1 MTLSLSSFRTT
12 LLCSILALMSL
23 ATLSCFASAQPE
35 QSDSTPR
42 RPSLSGR
49 LDFTE
54 DAYRIN
60 VGDILSIN
68 VYNQPDL
75 SGNGILVRS
84 DGQATLNGV
93 GEVPLAGKTV
103 REASHLIEARME
115 DLVREPRVSLTVTES
130 KPPSVYLA
138 GAVMR
143 PGLLQ
148 TALPP
153 GTGASGSSDGEGVK
167 TASSPGNLSRMDF
180 RLSSILGAAGG
191 VRLNADLANIMIS
204 RGGQPYRTVNLWGM
218 LKSGDTSQDAILQNG
233 DAVYV
238 PELPEQALDD
248 DTYRL
253 LLSSAV
259 GPRSFPV
266 RVIGDV
272 KQPGVYDLNAASP
285 FLASA
290 LARGGGFNTGANRKM
305 VAIRRFSGE
314 TKFSTLFVNPNQADF
329 MLRPNDVVYISELR
343 TYRSSQFM
351 DTVAKVLSPFN
362 TISSTVFS
370 FALLKTYF

>member
-1 MTLSLSSFRTT
+1 MLGLPTLT
-12 LLCSILALMSL
+12 LPAAL
-23 ATLSCFASAQPE
+23 AQPE
-35 QSDSTPR
+35 RLEAMPQ
-42 RPSLSGR
+42 RPGLNAR

-75 SGNGILVRS
+75 SGNSILVRS
-84 DGQATLNGV
+84 DGQATLNGI
-93 GEVPLAGKTV
+93 GEVPVAGKTV
-103 REASHLIEARME
+103 REAARLIEERME
-115 DLVREPRVSLTVTES
+115 ELVREPRVALTVAES

-148 TALPP
+148 TALSAP
-153 GTGASGSSDGEGVK
+153 GSNTASGASESGDGGKAASGSG
-167 TASSPGNLSRMDF
+167 GNLSRMDF

-204 RGGQPYRTVNLWGM
+204 RGGQPYRTVNLWNM
-218 LKSGDTSQDAILQNG
+218 LKAGDTSEDAILQNG

-266 RVIGDV
+266 RVIGEV

-290 LARGGGFNTGANRKM
+290 LARGGGFGTGANRKV

-314 TKFSTLFVNPNQADF
+314 TKFSTLFVNPNQTDF
-329 MLRPNDVVYISELR
+329 MLRPNDVVYVSEQK
-343 TYRSSQFM
+343 TYRSGQFM
-351 DTVAKVLSPFN
+351 DNVSKVLSPFN